1 MIEAS
6 AAAFV
11 ELHGLDELWFQVAGT
26 RCNLSCSHCFI
37 SCSPHNDLFGFLS
50 LDDVRSVLV
59 ESIEW
64 GVREYYFTGGE
75 PFLNP
80 DLVEMLVT
88 ALGYGP
94 VTVLT
99 NATVLKD
106 EWLLRLRA
114 AEEQGPFSLEY
125 RVSID
130 GPDPQ
135 TNDPIRGEGTF
146 ERAIRGVEQLVRH
159 GALPIIT
166 MARTWPD
173 QRDDEVLGRFRDV
186 LRQHGCNRP
195 RLKILPRLKL
205 GAEVERTEGYAD
217 WERVSPGML
226 EGFDSTQLICSHSR
240 TVTDRGIFVC
250 PILVDQPGA
259 WMGESLA
266 ETDRPF
272 PLEHGAYMTCYQ
284 YGAICTNPSSQF
296 HGQAGETDRGEG
308 GR

>member
-166 MARTWPD
+166 MART
-173 QRDDEVLGRFRDV
+173 
-186 LRQHGCNRP
+186 
-195 RLKILPRLKL
+195 
-205 GAEVERTEGYAD
+205 
-217 WERVSPGML
+217 
-226 EGFDSTQLICSHSR
+226 
-240 TVTDRGIFVC
+240 
-250 PILVDQPGA
+250 
-259 WMGESLA
+259 
-266 ETDRPF
+266 
-272 PLEHGAYMTCYQ
+272 
-284 YGAICTNPSSQF
+284 
-296 HGQAGETDRGEG
+296 
-308 GR
+308 